1 MGDFMSNQII
11 IERVTLL
18 NIDDFDSLWQNAIKN
33 AHESLWLN
41 KTDQEMFG
49 VMNKVKNAYR
59 KFIDVPLGPKLF
71 VAKINDE
78 YVGFIDSFERTDIYE
93 NGIVQIGTIYVKDSH
108 KGRGIGSL
116 LMKKI
121 IESYDV
127 ELFWLEAKNSSKE
140 FFIKNGFKRYS
151 DLKINRIYERDDLY
165 YKNCYC
171 FVKNE
176 F

>member
-1 MGDFMSNQII
+1 MNNHII
-11 IERVTLL
+11 IERVNLQ
-18 NIDDFDSLWQNAIKN
+18 NIDSFDSLWQDAIKN

-41 KTDQEMFG
+41 KTDQEMYG
-49 VMNKVKNAYR
+49 VMNEVKNSYR
-59 KFIDVPLGPKLF
+59 NFIAFPFGPKLF

-93 NGIVQIGTIYVKDSH
+93 NGIVQIGTIYVKDGH

-116 LMKKI
+116 LIKKI
-121 IESYDV
+121 IESYDA

-140 FFIKNGFKRYS
+140 FFIKNGFKKYS
-151 DLKINRIYERDDLY
+151 DLKINRIYEREDLY

-171 FVKNE
+171 FVNNE
-176 F
+176 L